1 MWKARSLPPVR
12 PITIGEIKAG
22 LSIRVMKG
30 IVQGER
36 SGCLVQLQQ
45 VKARL

>member
-1 MWKARSLPPVR
+1 MS
-12 PITIGEIKAG
+12 EIKAG
-22 LSIRVMKG
+22 LSLGVMKG